1 MTGTKS
7 RLSIPRRL
15 TVLFSLQ
22 SCIFLLWICLAFS
35 YFLVIQRSTKLV
47 SQKPRSNLTFRFLLK
62 KTKSRS
68 LEKRKQISDL
78 RIFADR
84 VMLHFGSKEGGII
97 LLSFSTFICFTSK
110 EISAAIISYNPV
122 FSVHRSSNLSVN
134 VLLNALSKAVVKILI
149 SCACMLLSGSLL
161 PQLPRSREI
170 LRGAMQQY
178 CVVIYFSLMFHT
190 FQPSLAI
197 IHVFIRIPALC
208 KKE

>member
-1 MTGTKS
+1 
-7 RLSIPRRL
+7 
-15 TVLFSLQ
+15 
-22 SCIFLLWICLAFS
+22 
-35 YFLVIQRSTKLV
+35 
-47 SQKPRSNLTFRFLLK
+47 
-62 KTKSRS
+62 
-68 LEKRKQISDL
+68 
-78 RIFADR
+78 
-84 VMLHFGSKEGGII
+84 MLHFGSKEGGII

-122 FSVHRSSNLSVN
+122 FSSNLSVN

-190 FQPSLAI
+190 F
-197 IHVFIRIPALC
+197 
-208 KKE
+208 